1 MVALRH
7 LEYLQFEIFM
17 ARTARTANMS
27 NVVKIGQPFAELLR
41 FFDFFSRWRSPVWI
55 CLWHIR
61 TTHEQYFVISHIKQ
75 NLVEIEK
82 AVSII

>member
-41 FFDFFSRWRSPVWI
+41 FFDFFFKMAVARLDLFVAYSDHP
-55 CLWHIR
+55 R
-61 TTHEQYFVISHIKQ
+61 TVLR
-75 NLVEIEK
+75 NL
-82 AVSII
+82 SY